1 MRLFSIKT
9 LVNDTPK
16 AVIGVRTTVMR
27 LFSIKV
33 EVNDTHEDVI
43 GAGITVSINN
53 QVMTCP

>member
-9 LVNDTPK
+9 LVIDTPK
-16 AVIGVRTTVMR
+16 VVIGVRTTVMR

>member
-16 AVIGVRTTVMR
+16 VVIGVRTTVMR